1 MASIGE
7 KLVSARELKKL
18 TRKEVAKET
27 NIPPRYIEAL
37 EEEDFDKLPSETY
50 VIGFL
55 RSYAEYLKIDAEEII
70 QAYKGFKIGESA
82 TPLEELTKPT
92 RSPML
97 VNLTSYF
104 NKYRN
109 YFYIGA
115 IAVGFLLVIMLFSSI
130 FSSRVD
136 DGGED
141 GMAGIKNKTGDKKAY
156 MGNYHKLVLR
166 NDVGYAIV
174 STNEGVFFT
183 VDQRDAMFILREI
196 KNREAAVIEISPGN
210 VVETIGKDAPKT
222 VNIKGCPREVEFT
235 LKAVAENSANIKV
248 RLGKQLEGVEAPD
261 ATDAEKKVETQ
272 TQSTSVIARDEKNL
286 NIVMDA
292 QFLQKSF
299 IEVYLDGMLKRRGM
313 VPQGISER
321 WEATSHIQVKLGNA
335 GGVKVKVNNK
345 EYNWGGPGQVVNKM
359 ITWKKDPDNPN
370 KYDIMVNDWR

>member
-7 KLVSARELKKL
+7 KLSSAREARKL
-18 TRKEVAKET
+18 TRKEVSKET
-27 NIPPRYIEAL
+27 NIPSRYIEAL

-55 RSYAEYLKIDAEEII
+55 RSYAEYLKVDAEEII

-82 TPLEELTKPT
+82 TPLEELTRPT
-92 RSPML
+92 RSPVLM
-97 VNLTSYF
+97 NLTSYF

-109 YFYIGA
+109 YFYIGVVA
-115 IAVGFLLVIMLFSSI
+115 IGFLLVIMLFSSI

-136 DGGED
+136 EGGDD
-141 GMAGIKNKTGDKKAY
+141 GMAGLKNRPGDKKSY
-156 MGNYHKLVLR
+156 IGNYHKLVLR

-196 KNREAAVIEISPGN
+196 KNRESAVLEISPGN
-210 VVETIGKDAPKT
+210 VNETITKDVPKT

-235 LKAVAENSANIKV
+235 LKAVADNSANIKV
-248 RLGKQLEGVEAPD
+248 RLGKQLEAVEPVETAE
-261 ATDAEKKVETQ
+261 TDRKVEPQ
-272 TQSTSVIARDEKNL
+272 AQSSSVLARDEKNL
-286 NIVMDA
+286 NIVFEA
-292 QFLQKSF
+292 QFMQKSF

-321 WEATSHIQVKLGNA
+321 WEATSHIQVRVGNA
-335 GGVKVKVNNK
+335 GGVKVKINNR
-345 EYNWGGPGQVVNKM
+345 EYNWGGPGQVANKVV
-359 ITWKKDPDNPN
+359 TWKKDPANPN
-370 KYDIMVNDWR
+370 KYDIVVKDW